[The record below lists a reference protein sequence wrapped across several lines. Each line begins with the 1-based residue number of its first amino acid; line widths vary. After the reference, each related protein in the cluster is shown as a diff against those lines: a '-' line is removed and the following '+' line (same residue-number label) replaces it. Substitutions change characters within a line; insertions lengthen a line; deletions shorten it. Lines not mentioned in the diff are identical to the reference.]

1 MLQHDPDGAAVRGA
15 TVSVGLHIHE
25 NCHSGLGKADTGRS
39 RELEGSAHGPLKEKG
54 LSYQYVTDIY
64 WWGHTLGGA
73 TKCRHRW
80 PLDFKGSLEK
90 SVADSDH
97 RRSLTCTH

>member
-1 MLQHDPDGAAVRGA
+1 
-15 TVSVGLHIHE
+15 
-25 NCHSGLGKADTGRS
+25 
-39 RELEGSAHGPLKEKG
+39 
-54 LSYQYVTDIY
+54 LSYQYVTDIC
-64 WWGHTLGGA
+64 WWGHILGGA

-90 SVADSDH
+90 SVAASDH